1 MTRFVYFRKNYL
13 FMKRITLLMAFIA
26 LFAIA
31 NVNAATFPTKAVETT
46 TSNYSV
52 NDAEIEALFANSTE
66 VSFTAV
72 SNSVEATNLFAP
84 NASNANSMSKAGGK
98 SAIAAIVIDFFVGGL
113 GIHRAYLGTKTFT
126 WIGYIL
132 TCGGIGGIV
141 PLVDLIVLIVNAKD
155 ISQFENN
162 PKFFMW

>member
-1 MTRFVYFRKNYL
+1 
-13 FMKRITLLMAFIA
+13 MKKTTFLLAIIS

-31 NVNAATFPTKAVETT
+31 NVNAATLPTKAEETT
-46 TSNYSV
+46 TNYTV

-66 VSFTAV
+66 LSMDAINE
-72 SNSVEATNLFAP
+72 SNSTANLFAP
-84 NASNANSMSKAGGK
+84 NANNNNNFKKASGK

-141 PLVDLIVLIVNAKD
+141 PFVDLIVLIVNFND
-155 ISQFENN
+155 ISKFEGN

>member
-1 MTRFVYFRKNYL
+1 
-13 FMKRITLLMAFIA
+13 MAFIA

-31 NVNAATFPTKAVETT
+31 NVNAATFPTKTVETT

-66 VSFTAV
+66 VSFSAV
-72 SNSVEATNLFAP
+72 SNSVEASNLFAP
-84 NASNANSMSKAGGK
+84 SASNANSMSKAGGK

>member
-1 MTRFVYFRKNYL
+1 
-13 FMKRITLLMAFIA
+13 MKKTTL
-26 LFAIA
+26 LFAIIA
-31 NVNAATFPTKAVETT
+31 IFTIAKTNATTFPKNVEP
-46 TSNYSV
+46 SV
-52 NDAEIEALFANSTE
+52 NNYVINDEEVEVLFANSTE
-66 VSFTAV
+66 LSLDAITE
-72 SNSVEATNLFAP
+72 SKQTESLFAP
-84 NASNANSMSKAGGK
+84 NATNNIITKKAGSGK

-141 PLVDLIVLIVNAKD
+141 PFVDLIVLIVNAGD
-155 ISQFENN
+155 ISKYENN

>member
-1 MTRFVYFRKNYL
+1 
-13 FMKRITLLMAFIA
+13 MKKTTFLLAIIS

-31 NVNAATFPTKAVETT
+31 NVNAATLPTKAVEITN
-46 TSNYSV
+46 NYTV

-66 VSFTAV
+66 LSMDAINE
-72 SNSVEATNLFAP
+72 SNSTANLFAP
-84 NASNANSMSKAGGK
+84 NANNNNNFKKAAGK

-141 PLVDLIVLIVNAKD
+141 PFVDLIVLIVNFND
-155 ISQFENN
+155 ISKFEGN

>member
-1 MTRFVYFRKNYL
+1 
-13 FMKRITLLMAFIA
+13 MKKTTFLLAIIS

-31 NVNAATFPTKAVETT
+31 NVNAATLPTKAEETT
-46 TSNYSV
+46 TNYTV

-66 VSFTAV
+66 LSMDAINE
-72 SNSVEATNLFAP
+72 SNSTANLFAP
-84 NASNANSMSKAGGK
+84 NANNNNNFKKAAGK

-141 PLVDLIVLIVNAKD
+141 PFVDLIVLIVNFND
-155 ISQFENN
+155 ISKFEGN

>member
-1 MTRFVYFRKNYL
+1 
-13 FMKRITLLMAFIA
+13 MKKTTF
-26 LFAIA
+26 LFAIIAFFTMA
-31 NVNAATFPTKAVETT
+31 NANATKFPKSVEPTT
-46 TSNYSV
+46 NDYV
-52 NDAEIEALFANSTE
+52 INDAEVEVLFANSTE
-66 VSFTAV
+66 LSLDAISESKQTEGLFGVNT
-72 SNSVEATNLFAP
+72 TN
-84 NASNANSMSKAGGK
+84 NMVVKKAGGGK

-141 PLVDLIVLIVNAKD
+141 PFVDLIVLCVNAGD
-155 ISQFENN
+155 ISKYEDN